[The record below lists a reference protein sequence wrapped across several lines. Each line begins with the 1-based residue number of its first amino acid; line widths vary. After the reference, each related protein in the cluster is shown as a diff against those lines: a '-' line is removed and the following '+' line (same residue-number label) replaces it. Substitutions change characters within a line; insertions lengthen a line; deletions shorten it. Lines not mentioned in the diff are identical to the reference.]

1 MRIAIAFLAVTLSA
15 APPVLVGKTGMDRER
30 LAQIPKRMQ
39 SFVDKGTIAGVI
51 TLVQRNGELAALDAV
66 GYADAIAK
74 KPMTT
79 DTIVSIM
86 SMTKPFVSVC
96 IAMLAEEGRIGLN
109 DPVERHLPEFKGQKG
124 GSRPITIRDLLT
136 HTSGLATQPPKDLG
150 WGDFFQ
156 KMDRSL
162 ADAVKVYAQT
172 ALDFEPGTKWQYSNM
187 GIDIL
192 GRIVEV
198 ASGMSFEAFLEQRL
212 LKPLG
217 MTDSFIAPPAA
228 KLPRIALV
236 HNYKDGKLQL
246 SEGLFYQGDPKV
258 RAKAIFSAPSYGM
271 YSTARDLAKFYQMML
286 NGGTYEGRRYLSR
299 AAVET
304 LTMVHTAGLR
314 AGHSAGTGFGLA
326 WEVVAEPMGT
336 LNLMSIGSY
345 GHGGAWG
352 TYGWVDPKKNLVGV
366 FLIQSS
372 GGPDGGF
379 ARNAFMTMAAAAI
392 AEP

>member
-1 MRIAIAFLAVTLSA
+1 MKFVIVLLALTLSA
-15 APPVLVGKTGMDRER
+15 APPATVGKTGMDAAR
-30 LAQIPKRMQ
+30 LGQIPKRMQ
-39 SFVDKGTIAGVI
+39 EFVDKGTIAGVI
-51 TLVQRNGELAALDAV
+51 TLVQRHGEVAAIDAV
-66 GYADAIAK
+66 GYADATTK
-74 KPMTT
+74 KPMTP

-96 IAMLAEEGRIGLN
+96 IAMLAEEGKIGLN

-136 HTSGLATQPPKDLG
+136 HTSGLATQPPQNIG

-156 KMDRSL
+156 RMDRSL
-162 ADAVKVYAQT
+162 AEAVQAYAQT
-172 ALDFEPGTKWQYSNM
+172 PLDFEPGTKWQYSNM
-187 GIDIL
+187 GIDTL

-198 ASGMSFEAFLEQRL
+198 TSAMSFEGFLEERI

-236 HNYKDGKLQL
+236 HNYKEGRLQL
-246 SEGLFYQGDPKV
+246 SEGLFYQSNPKV
-258 RAKAIFSAPSYGM
+258 RSTASFSAPSYGM

-286 NGGTYEGRRYLSR
+286 NGGTYGGKRYLSK
-299 AAVET
+299 AAIGT
-304 LTMVHTAGLR
+304 LTMVHTQGLR

-326 WEVVAEPMGT
+326 WEVVAEPLGT

-352 TYGWVDPKKNLVGV
+352 TYGWVDPKKDLVGV

-372 GGPDGGF
+372 GGPDGT
-379 ARNAFMTMAAAAI
+379 AVRNAFMAMAAAAVTD
-392 AEP
+392 

>member
-1 MRIAIAFLAVTLSA
+1 MKLSLVLLALTIAA
-15 APPVLVGKTGMDRER
+15 APPATVGKTGMDAAR
-30 LAQIPKRMQ
+30 LGQIPKRMQ
-39 SFVDKGTIAGVI
+39 EFVDKGTIAGVI
-51 TLVQRNGELAALDAV
+51 TLVQRHGEVAAVDAV
-66 GYADAIAK
+66 GYADAITK
-74 KPMTT
+74 KPMTP

-96 IAMLAEEGRIGLN
+96 IAMLAEEGKIGLN

-162 ADAVKVYAQT
+162 AEAVKVYAQT
-172 ALDFEPGTKWQYSNM
+172 TLDFEPGTKWQYSNM
-187 GIDIL
+187 GIDTL

-198 ASGMSFEAFLEQRL
+198 TSGKSFEAFLDERI

-217 MTDSFIAPPAA
+217 MTDSFIAPPSA
-228 KLPRIALV
+228 KLARIALV

-246 SEGLFYQGDPKV
+246 SEGLFYQGDPVARSKG
-258 RAKAIFSAPSYGM
+258 IFSAPSYGM

-286 NGGTYEGRRYLSR
+286 NGGTYGGKRYLSR

-326 WEVVAEPMGT
+326 WEVVAEPLGT

-352 TYGWVDPKKNLVGV
+352 TYGWVDPKKDLVGV

-372 GGPDGGF
+372 GGLDGTA
-379 ARNAFMTMAAAAI
+379 ARNAFMAMAGGAVAD
-392 AEP
+392 

>member
-1 MRIAIAFLAVTLSA
+1 MRFALVLLALTLSA
-15 APPVLVGKTGMDRER
+15 APPATVGKTGMDHAR
-30 LAQIPKRMQ
+30 LAEIPKRMQ
-39 SFVDKGTIAGVI
+39 SFVDRGALAGVI
-51 TLVQRNGELAALDAV
+51 TLVQRHGEEAALDAV
-66 GYADAIAK
+66 GHADAIAK
-74 KPMTT
+74 KPMRP
-79 DTIVSIM
+79 DTIVAIM

-96 IAMLAEEGRIGLN
+96 IAMLAEDGKLGLN

-162 ADAVKVYAQT
+162 ADAVKIYAQT
-172 ALDFEPGTKWQYSNM
+172 SLDFEPGTKWQYSNM
-187 GIDIL
+187 GIDTL

-198 ASGMSFEAFLEQRL
+198 TSGKSFEGFLDERL

-236 HNYKDGKLQL
+236 HNHKDGKLQL
-246 SEGLFYQGDPKV
+246 SEGLFYQGDPAV
-258 RAKAIFSAPSYGM
+258 RSKGIFPAPSYGL

-286 NGGTYEGRRYLSR
+286 NGGSYGGKRYLSK
-299 AAVET
+299 AAVAT

-314 AGHSAGTGFGLA
+314 AGHNAGTGFGLA
-326 WEVVAEPMGT
+326 WEVVAEPAGT
-336 LNLMSIGSY
+336 LNMMSIGSY

-352 TYGWVDPKKNLVGV
+352 TYGWVDPKKDLVGV

-372 GGPDGGF
+372 GGADGAF

-392 AEP
+392 VE

>member
-1 MRIAIAFLAVTLSA
+1 MKLTLVLLALTLSA
-15 APPVLVGKTGMDRER
+15 APPATVGKTGMDQAR
-30 LAQIPKRMQ
+30 LAEIPKRMQ
-39 SFVDKGTIAGVI
+39 TFIAKGTLAGAI
-51 TLVQRNGELAALDAV
+51 TLVQRNGEEAALDAV
-66 GYADAIAK
+66 GHADAIAK
-74 KPMTT
+74 KPMRP

-96 IAMLAEEGRIGLN
+96 IAMLAEEGKLGLN

-124 GSRPITIRDLLT
+124 GNRPITIRDLLT

-162 ADAVKVYAQT
+162 ADAVKTYAQT
-172 ALDFEPGTKWQYSNM
+172 SLDFEPGTKWQYSNM
-187 GIDIL
+187 GIDTL

-198 ASGMSFEAFLEQRL
+198 TSGKSFEAFLDERV

-258 RAKAIFSAPSYGM
+258 RSKAIFSAPSYGL

-286 NGGTYEGRRYLSR
+286 NGGTYGGKRYLSK
-299 AAVET
+299 AAVAT

-314 AGHSAGTGFGLA
+314 AGHNAGTGFGLA
-326 WEVVAEPMGT
+326 WEVVAEPTGT

-352 TYGWVDPKKNLVGV
+352 TYGWVDPKKDLVGV

-372 GGPDGGF
+372 GGPDGAF
-379 ARNAFMTMAAAAI
+379 ARNAFMTMAASAI
-392 AEP
+392 VD

>member
-1 MRIAIAFLAVTLSA
+1 MKIALFLIALTLGA
-15 APPVLVGKTGMDRER
+15 APPATVGKTGMDPER
-30 LAQIPKRMQ
+30 LAKIPKRMQ
-39 SFVDKGTIAGVI
+39 EFVEKGTIAGVV
-51 TLVQRNGELAALDAV
+51 TLVQRHGEVAAIEAV

-74 KPMTT
+74 KPMKA

-96 IAMLAEEGRIGLN
+96 IAIQAEDGKLGLN
-109 DPVERHLPEFKGQKG
+109 DPVERYLPEFQGQKG

-136 HTSGLATQPPKDLG
+136 HTSGLETQPPKELG

-156 KMDRSL
+156 RMDKTL
-162 ADAVKVYAQT
+162 EEAVKVYAQT
-172 ALDFEPGTKWQYSNM
+172 KLNFEPGTKWQYSNM
-187 GIDIL
+187 GIDTL

-198 ASGMSFEAFLEQRL
+198 TSGQKFEDFLAARL

-217 MTDSFIAPPAA
+217 MTDSFIVPPAD

-236 HNYKDGKLQL
+236 HNYKDGKLAH
-246 SEGLFYQGDPKV
+246 SEGLFYQGDPV
-258 RAKAIFSAPSYGM
+258 MRSKAIFSAPSYGM

-286 NGGTYEGRRYLSR
+286 NGGTLGGKRYLSK
-299 AAVET
+299 ASVDT
-304 LTMVHTAGLR
+304 LTMVHTGNIR
-314 AGHSAGTGFGLA
+314 AGHMAGTGFGLA
-326 WEVVAEPMGT
+326 WEVTAEAAGT

-352 TYGWVDPKKNLVGV
+352 THGWIDPKKDLVGV

-372 GGPDGGF
+372 GSPDGAF
-379 ARNAFMTMAAAAI
+379 AKTAFMTMTGAAVVD
-392 AEP
+392 